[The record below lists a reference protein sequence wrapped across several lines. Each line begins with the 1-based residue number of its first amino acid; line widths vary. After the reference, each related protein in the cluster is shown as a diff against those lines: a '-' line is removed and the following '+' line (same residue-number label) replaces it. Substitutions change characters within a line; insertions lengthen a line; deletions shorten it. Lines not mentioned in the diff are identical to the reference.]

1 MKSPILSTAPIG
13 SLANT
18 LKTNLG
24 KTPEDSDLEIVD
36 VPNVVGYNLLRGGK
50 DNIKVEYFYSNR
62 AKLDTFLI

>member
-1 MKSPILSTAPIG
+1 MKSPILSIVSIG

-24 KTPEDSDLEIVD
+24 KTPKDSDLEIIN
-36 VPNVVGYNLLRGGK
+36 VPDIVGYNLLRGGK
-50 DNIKVEYFYSNR
+50 DNIKIKYFYSNR